1 MPKLSMSKDEEM
13 DRIIRGSIKNAQELQ
28 GMNVGKLSKLT
39 GIPVSTLYYKMR
51 NPTEFNLGELRTIF
65 RVLRY
70 KDEEKERLA
79 REAI

>member
-1 MPKLSMSKDEEM
+1 MPKLSISKDEEM
-13 DRIIRGSIKNAQELQ
+13 NRIIRGSIKNAQEIQ
-28 GMNVGKLSKLT
+28 GMNVCKLSKLT
-39 GIPVSTLYYKMR
+39 GIPVSTLYYKMQ
-51 NPTEFNLGELRTIF
+51 NPTTFNIGELRTIF